1 MDKEFD
7 EDEGEDE
14 ELGNYTPLDD
24 FIRDEDRD
32 EEEGE
37 DPYEEGLMP
46 CLFD

>member
-1 MDKEFD
+1 MFD
-7 EDEGEDE
+7 ENDTEDQEGED
-14 ELGNYTPLDD
+14 YTPLDD